1 MNARTIP
8 ASFLTIAFLAGCAGG
23 GGSSSV
29 PPPQTAV
36 PASGVLTITGPQS
49 TSSRARR
56 PQFISSAT
64 AHAAVF
70 IDNVTTAAGSSTS
83 CSTGCVIP
91 YTTTSGTH
99 TLSAEIDNSSHV
111 VLAEGTSGPQT
122 IVAGSGNNFTMTLN
136 GAAGEFTW
144 VANTGSSPASPA
156 QPTSITA
163 NWAVAD
169 SSGVLIT
176 NAPTGSAAFDGGTI
190 TFAVT
195 VSGLTGNTPTFTP
208 TTLAHPDASGNDYS
222 FTASC
227 NGATGTGTFSVA
239 ATSGAGSGD
248 VLPAQL
254 AGLSPAVTY
263 PSSSLAVTPAHTYTC
278 AGGVI
283 SDSSGSV
290 TLQ

>member
-1 MNARTIP
+1 MNLRLLLPPCLA
-8 ASFLTIAFLAGCAGG
+8 LTLLAGCAGG
-23 GGSSSV
+23 GSSISTPQQSGS
-29 PPPQTAV
+29 
-36 PASGVLTITGPQS
+36 PATGTLTLVALP
-49 TSSRARR
+49 TSSHARK
-56 PQFISSAT
+56 PEYISSAT
-64 AHAAVF
+64 AHAAFFV
-70 IDNVTTAAGSSTS
+70 DSVTAAAGSSSS
-83 CSTGCVIP
+83 CSAGCTIP
-91 YTTTSGTH
+91 YSTTAGTH

-111 VLAEGTSGPQT
+111 VLAEGTTGPQT
-122 IVAGSGNNFTMTLN
+122 LVSGPGNNFTITLN
-136 GAAGEFTW
+136 GAAAQLSW

-156 QPTSITA
+156 QPTSVTA

-190 TFAVT
+190 TFAAVV
-195 VSGLTGNTPTFTP
+195 VSGLSGASPTVSP
-208 TTLAHPDASGNDYS
+208 TTLAHPDAAGNDYA

-227 NGATGTGTFSVA
+227 NGATGTGTFNVT
-239 ATSGAGSGD
+239 ATSGPGSGD

-263 PSSSLAVTPAHTYTC
+263 PSTALSVTPTHTYTC
-278 AGGVI
+278 TNGVI

>member
-1 MNARTIP
+1 MNLRTN
-8 ASFLTIAFLAGCAGG
+8 ASVILAAALLAGCAGG
-23 GGSSSV
+23 GGSTNTPSPTGAS
-29 PPPQTAV
+29 
-36 PASGVLTITGPQS
+36 ASGILTITGPQ
-49 TSSRARR
+49 TPASSARK

-70 IDNVTTAAGSSTS
+70 VDSVTAAVGSSTTCTS
-83 CSTGCVIP
+83 GCTIAYST
-91 YTTTSGTH
+91 SAGTH

-111 VLAEGTSGPQT
+111 VLAEGTTGPRT
-122 IVAGSGNNFTMTLN
+122 IVAGPGNNFTITLN
-136 GAAGEFTW
+136 GAAAQFSW
-144 VANTGSSPASPA
+144 VANTGSSPAAPA
-156 QPTSITA
+156 QPTSVTA

-176 NAPTGSAAFDGGTI
+176 NAPTGTATFDGGTI
-190 TFAVT
+190 TFAAVI
-195 VSGLTGNTPTFTP
+195 VSGLTGGPPTFVP
-208 TTLAHPDASGNDYS
+208 TTLAHPDANGNDYS

-227 NGATGTGTFSVA
+227 NGATGTGNFNVT

-263 PSSSLAVTPAHTYTC
+263 PSSTLTVTPTHTYTC
-278 AGGVI
+278 TSGVI
-283 SDSSGSV
+283 SDSTGNV